1 MHESNSGANQKEAQ
15 VHSERAPPADQHEDT
30 HTLTVW
36 QDRPQSTQF
45 ILSVCFIVGILQYS
59 TTTTL
64 NTVTLS
70 ILIICKYI
78 N

>member
-1 MHESNSGANQKEAQ
+1 MHESNSGGNQKEAQ

-30 HTLTVW
+30 HSLTVW

-59 TTTTL
+59 TTMSTQH
-64 NTVTLS
+64 S
-70 ILIICKYI
+70 DFKYF
-78 N
+78 NYL

>member
-1 MHESNSGANQKEAQ
+1 MHESNSGANQKKAQ

-30 HTLTVW
+30 QTHTVW
-36 QDRPQSTQF
+36 QDRLQSTQF

-59 TTTTL
+59 TTM
-64 NTVTLS
+64 TLS
-70 ILIICKYI
+70 ILIMCKYI